1 MSLGGVRDEAEI
13 RGHRRTYIGSM
24 PGRILQG
31 MRTAGTVNP
40 VFLLDEIDKM
50 TSDFRGD
57 PSSALLEVLDPE
69 QNSTFSDH
77 YLEIPYDL
85 SQVMFITTA
94 NSLSGIPRPLLD
106 RMEVIQIPGYTL
118 SEKLEI
124 ATRYR
129 VPRQIR
135 DHGMEGRLDFSRDAL
150 ERVVTEYTRE
160 AGVRNLDRQIAKAIR
175 KSAREYLDTPW
186 KELRWLEPD
195 NVRELLGVP
204 PFRDDKAESDAQVGL
219 THGLAWTSVGGVT
232 LDIEAVS
239 LPGKGK
245 VTLTGQL
252 GDVMKESAQAGI
264 AYLRSYAG
272 QFGVAEDFHENR
284 DLHVHV
290 LEGATPK
297 DGPSAGIA
305 IASAV
310 VSALTAR
317 KLRGD
322 VAMTGEI
329 TLRGRV
335 LPIGGLKEKL
345 LAAHQAGIKTVII
358 PEANRANLEEVPDAI
373 LEDLE
378 VLPVR
383 DFGQVMSILLVDGDA
398 PSDFVPSQ
406 ADDGGVQPAA

>member
-1 MSLGGVRDEAEI
+1 MK
-13 RGHRRTYIGSM
+13 
-24 PGRILQG
+24 
-31 MRTAGTVNP
+31 TAGTVNP

-69 QNSTFSDH
+69 QNNTFADH

-94 NSLSGIPRPLLD
+94 NSLSGIPGPLLD

-118 SEKLEI
+118 QEKLEI
-124 ATRYR
+124 AIRYR

-135 DHGMEGRLDFSRDAL
+135 DHGMAGRVEFSRDAL
-150 ERVVTEYTRE
+150 ERIITEYTRE
-160 AGVRNLDRQIAKAIR
+160 AGVRNLDRQISKAIR

-186 KELRWLEPD
+186 EGVRKLEPD
-195 NVRELLGVP
+195 NIRVLLGVP
-204 PFRDDKAESDAQVGL
+204 PYRDEKAESESQVGL
-219 THGLAWTSVGGVT
+219 SHGLAWTSVGGVT
-232 LDIEAVS
+232 LDIEAVAV
-239 LPGKGK
+239 PGKGK
-245 VTLTGQL
+245 VALTGQL
-252 GDVMKESAQAGI
+252 GDVMKESAQAAI
-264 AYLRSYAG
+264 AYLRSFASQYGLAG
-272 QFGVAEDFHENR
+272 DFHENR

-317 KLRGD
+317 PIRGD

-345 LAAHQAGIKTVII
+345 LAAHQAGISTVII

-373 LEDLE
+373 LEDLR
-378 VLPVR
+378 VLPVS
-383 DFGQVMSILLVDGDA
+383 DFGQVMAILLSDKGEPGDFLPA
-398 PSDFVPSQ
+398 VKGED
-406 ADDGGVQPAA
+406 GVQPAA